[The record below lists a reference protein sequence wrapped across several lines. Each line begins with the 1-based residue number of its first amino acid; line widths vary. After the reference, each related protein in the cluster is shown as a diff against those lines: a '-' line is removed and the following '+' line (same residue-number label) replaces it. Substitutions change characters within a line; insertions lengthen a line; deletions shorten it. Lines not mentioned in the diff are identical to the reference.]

1 MQVHVED
8 KGTFR
13 EAYTYMMKKQPKK
26 VCACIS
32 TARGYVYVQ
41 RLNYGPHSI
50 RDGTTTYVC
59 VIHVATWSH
68 SHLDQPVKHT

>member
-32 TARGYVYVQ
+32 TADGYVYVQ
-41 RLNYGPHSI
+41 RLNYGLLEMVPQYTCAS
-50 RDGTTTYVC
+50 YM
-59 VIHVATWSH
+59 
-68 SHLDQPVKHT
+68 